1 MKLYLIGTPIGN
13 LADITP
19 RAVAVMKEIPVLAVE
34 KWTDTVKLL
43 KHFEIGEKKIINYD
57 DKNSRRMAPKI
68 LEILKEQDV
77 ALVTS
82 AGMPGVSDPGA
93 YLVEKAREAGH
104 EIVPIPGPSAL
115 STAIACSGFSGHFW
129 FVEFLPR
136 TRGKIV
142 KILNQAEEI
151 ETNLVCFESTYRLT
165 KTLEIINEL
174 YPTNEVF
181 VGKEMTKKFEQYL
194 VGRAGDFLV
203 RIKADKD
210 FVRGEFVL
218 VIHFGKKAKNC

>member
-13 LADITP
+13 LGDMTP
-19 RAVAVMKEIPVLAVE
+19 RAVEVLKSVSVLAVE

-43 KHFEIGEKKIINYD
+43 KHFEIEKKQTLNYD
-57 DKNSRRMAPKI
+57 DRNCRRITPKI
-68 LEILKEQDV
+68 LEFLETEDV

-115 STAIACSGFSGHFW
+115 TTAMSASGFVGHSW

-142 KILNQAEEI
+142 KILKQAEDL
-151 ETNLVCFESTYRLT
+151 ETNLVFFESTYRIV
-165 KTLEIINEL
+165 KTLEIIKEL
-174 YPTNEVF
+174 YPNNKVF
-181 VGKEMTKKFEQYL
+181 LGKEMTKKFEQYL
-194 VGRAGDFLV
+194 VGTAGSLLDYFSQ
-203 RIKADKD
+203 DKN
-210 FVRGEFVL
+210 FSRGEFAV
-218 VIHFGKKAKNC
+218 VIHFG

>member
-1 MKLYLIGTPIGN
+1 M
-13 LADITP
+13 TP
-19 RAVAVMKEIPVLAVE
+19 RAIEVMKSTPVLAVE

-43 KHFEIGEKKIINYD
+43 KHFEIGEKKILNYD

-68 LEILKEQDV
+68 LEFLKEQDV

-93 YLVEKAREAGH
+93 SLVEQAREAGH

-115 STAIACSGFSGHFW
+115 STAIAASGFSGNFW

-142 KILNQAEEI
+142 KVLKQAEEL
-151 ETNLVCFESTYRLT
+151 ETNLVCFESTYRLA
-165 KTLEIINEL
+165 KSLEIVNEL
-174 YPTNEVF
+174 YPENKVF

-194 VGRAGDFLV
+194 VGSAEFFLEK
-203 RIKADKD
+203 IKTDKD
-210 FVRGEFVL
+210 FSRGEFAL
-218 VIHFGKKAKNC
+218 VIHFGKK